1 MLRHEDMSYEEKT
14 VVDYRSIVRDFLENF
29 RDEKNKPKYIER
41 ISEALR
47 KSRKYVVIDYMDI
60 YSFSEELAKKLI
72 DEPLKIIREV
82 FEPVLR
88 EFIAS
93 EFNIEAEIKPRFR
106 GLPVSYRIRDLRNEH
121 INKLIQI
128 EGIVVRMTP
137 PKHRIYKAVIRH
149 DLCGGKFDVV
159 VDGEFFEIPKRCPIC
174 NESKG
179 SFEVLEDETQYID
192 YQKIV
197 VSEMPEELPPG
208 HMPRQL
214 TVILEEDL
222 VDVARPGDRVIITGV
237 LRLARDKSSR
247 RKVLR
252 TIYDAEL
259 LASHIELS
267 QKGVEQIELTDKDIE
282 EIKKLAKDPLIRR
295 KIITSIAPSIYGLWD
310 IKEAIAL
317 LLFGG
322 VPKQREDGTRVR
334 GDIHVLIIGD
344 PGTAKSQLLQFTA
357 KIAPRG
363 LFTSGRGSTA
373 AGLCISGDQWI
384 YTIEGPVKA
393 RDLVEREFKKTIFSV
408 DGVFFTKDTSLDVF
422 SVDTERSNVNRDRIT
437 HSYMLWI
444 DSPVEIETEINEKI
458 KVSPETKLIVYE
470 DGVLKWRSAK
480 EIRSGDYIAIV
491 KRLFNFSEKDPA
503 FKPDVWNI
511 GDITLEFRN
520 ESIIIKD
527 HRNKYVNGS
536 EELVI
541 PLNDLIRLITVLM
554 SNNVAIRYS
563 EKGLELRLDTEGVAG
578 ELIKTLERSGVKYTV
593 NDLGIKTIHIQ
604 DPFFSKALYT
614 IMEKNDLG
622 APNILSIIAKSSNNT
637 LRIFLR
643 EVLRHFGRRDLRGI
657 IFISS
662 SKEDFLQYLRFLLK
676 RFGVFSYIIGD
687 EYENTYHLII
697 SDRDSLEKLSQII
710 PHEILMYEELD
721 LEIPEDAVKNL
732 NDDIILVKVK
742 DLWYTTGDLM
752 YDFTTEKFEN
762 FIAEGF
768 IVHNTASVLR
778 DKTTGEYYLEAG
790 ALVLGDLGVV
800 CIDEIDKMREEDRV
814 AIHEA
819 LEQQTVSISK
829 AGIYAVLNARA
840 SVLAAGN
847 PRYGRYEED
856 RHITENINLPPTILS
871 RFDLIFVLRD
881 KPNPEEDRRLASYIV
896 ETHARYDEIKPI
908 IDPQLLRKYIAYA
921 RTYVK
926 PVLSEEARKML
937 VDFFVEMRR
946 AAAESKGAVP
956 ISITARQMESL
967 IRLAEA
973 HARMALK
980 EVVDVEDAA
989 EAIRMTLIMLS
1000 NVGIDIETREIDI
1013 DSIMTGKPLSRRK
1026 KIHEIEDVIKQITK
1040 TEGKPCASL
1049 NELKTRLQQ
1058 SISEDE
1064 VERLVNMLYREGI
1077 LIQVK
1082 PYCYKLVEG

>member
-1 MLRHEDMSYEEKT
+1 MLKHEDTTYEEKT
-14 VVDYRSIVRDFLENF
+14 VIDYRSIVRDFLENF

-41 ISEALR
+41 ISETLR
-47 KSRKYVVIDYMDI
+47 KSRRYVVIDYMDI

-72 DEPLKIIREV
+72 DEPFKIIREV
-82 FEPVLR
+82 FEPVIR
-88 EFIAS
+88 EFVAS

-137 PKHRIYKAVIRH
+137 PKQRIYKAVIRH

-159 VDGEFFEIPKRCPIC
+159 VDGEFFEMPRRCPIC
-174 NESKG
+174 NDTKG
-179 SFEVLEDETQYID
+179 SFELVEDETQYID

-222 VDVARPGDRVIITGV
+222 VDVARPGDRVVITGI

-252 TIYDAEL
+252 TVYDAEL
-259 LASHIELS
+259 LASYIELS

-295 KIITSIAPSIYGLWD
+295 KIIASIAPSIYGLWD

-373 AGLCISGDQWI
+373 AGLCIGGDQWI
-384 YTIEGPVKA
+384 YTTGGPVKI
-393 RDLVEREFKKTIFSV
+393 RDLIEKEFKKTVFSV
-408 DGVFFTKDTSLDVF
+408 NGVFFTKDTNLDVF
-422 SVDTERSNVNRDRIT
+422 SVDNEKNSIYRDKIT
-437 HSYMLWI
+437 HSYMLWV
-444 DSPVEIETEINEKI
+444 DDPVEIETEIGEKI
-458 KVSPETKLIVYE
+458 KVSPETKLVVYE

-480 EIRSGDYIAIV
+480 EIRSGDYIAVVRRISDYS
-491 KRLFNFSEKDPA
+491 KKDL
-503 FKPDVWNI
+503 VSSQNIWNI
-511 GDITLEFRN
+511 GDIALEFRN
-520 ESIIIKD
+520 ELLIIRD
-527 HRNKYVNGS
+527 LRREYTNKS
-536 EELVI
+536 EELMI
-541 PLNDLIRLITVLM
+541 SLSDLIRIFSVLIGD
-554 SNNVAIRYS
+554 NVVVRQS
-563 EKGLELRLDTEGVAG
+563 KSGLELHISNESIAK
-578 ELIKTLERSGVKYTV
+578 ELIEIFMRSGIKYSI
-593 NDLGIKTIHIQ
+593 DELGIKIIIVQ
-604 DPFFSKALYT
+604 DPLFSKALYK
-614 IMEKNDLG
+614 IMTRNDFG
-622 APNILSIIAKSSNNT
+622 IYYVLSLLIKSDNDV
-637 LRIFLR
+637 LKIFLR
-643 EVLRHFGRRDLRGI
+643 EVLRYLGKKDKRGI
-657 IFISS
+657 VFISS
-662 SKEDFLQYLRFLLK
+662 SKEDFLRYLNFLLK
-676 RFGVFSYIIGD
+676 RFGVFSFVVRD
-687 EYENTYHLII
+687 EYKDMYRLII
-697 SDRDSLEKLSQII
+697 SDKASLEELSQI
-710 PHEILMYEELD
+710 LLLEELTNEEVD
-721 LEIPEDAVKNL
+721 LEIPVDAIKDL
-732 NDDIILVKVK
+732 NKDIVLVKVR

-778 DKTTGEYYLEAG
+778 DKATGEYYLEAG

-881 KPNPEEDRRLASYIV
+881 RPNPEEDRRLASYIV
-896 ETHARYDEIKPI
+896 EAHARYDEVKPV
-908 IDPQLLRKYIAYA
+908 IDPQLLRKYIAFA

-926 PVLSEEARKML
+926 PMLSEEARKML

-946 AAAESKGAVP
+946 AAAESKGAAP

-1013 DSIMTGKPLSRRK
+1013 DSIMTGKPLSKRR

-1040 TEGKPCASL
+1040 AEGKPCASL
-1049 NELKTRLQQ
+1049 NELKIKLQQ
-1058 SISEDE
+1058 SMSEDE

-1077 LIQVK
+1077 IIQVK
-1082 PYCYKLVEG
+1082 PYCYRVIEG